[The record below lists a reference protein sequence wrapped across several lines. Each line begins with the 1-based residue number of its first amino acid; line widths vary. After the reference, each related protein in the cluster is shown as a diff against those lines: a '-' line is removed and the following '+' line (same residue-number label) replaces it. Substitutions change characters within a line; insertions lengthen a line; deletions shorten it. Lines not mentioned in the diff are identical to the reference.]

1 MAYERSIEALADP
14 TRRVI
19 LEKLRRGPHSVG
31 VLADGL
37 AVTRPAVSQHLR
49 VLEQAGLVQARQEG
63 TRRIYS
69 VDVNGL
75 AELRRYLEALW
86 SDALGAFQKE
96 AKPGSARLEG
106 EPPVKK
112 ATAKRPA
119 VRKPASGRPA
129 VNSPAAT
136 KPRAA
141 GPPAKNPKNT
151 RRSRHG

>member
-19 LEKLRRGPHSVG
+19 LEKLRRGPRSVG

-96 AKPGSARLEG
+96 AEPGSVRPGG
-106 EPPVKK
+106 ERAVKK
-112 ATAKRPA
+112 ATANRPA
-119 VRKPASGRPA
+119 VSKQASGRPA
-129 VNSPAAT
+129 PRKPA
-136 KPRAA
+136 P
-141 GPPAKNPKNT
+141 KNPKNA
-151 RRSRHG
+151 RRPRHG